1 MRLTRE
7 PALGALAAKE
17 TGDLGKRAANVLARL
32 EWPGKPGAEPT
43 APPLT
48 PAEQQRFDA
57 GKEVYQNLCVAC
69 HQVDGRGREK
79 VAPTLLG
86 SEFALG
92 PPEVPVRILINGKE
106 GPVGLMPPLGAVL
119 NDDQIAAV
127 LTYVRREWGQDGS
140 PIDPATVRQVRA
152 ATAERSRPWTA
163 DELAKIVG
171 GRQ

>member
-1 MRLTRE
+1 LRLSRE
-7 PALGALAAKE
+7 PALGALAAK
-17 TGDLGKRAANVLARL
+17 GPDDLSKRAANVLARL
-32 EWPGKPGAEPT
+32 EWPGKPGA
-43 APPLT
+43 APAVTPLT
-48 PAEQQRFDA
+48 AAERQRFDA

-92 PPEVPVRILINGKE
+92 PAEVPVRILINGKE
-106 GPVGLMPPLGAVL
+106 GPVGLMPPLGSVL

-127 LTYVRREWGQDGS
+127 LTYIRREWDQTGS
-140 PIDPATVRQVRA
+140 PVDPAFVRQVRS
-152 ATAERSRPWTA
+152 ATAERGRPWTA
-163 DELAKIVG
+163 DELAKIAG